1 MASGRTGE
9 PDWLKAFF
17 DRASAGMAVLDA
29 QGCYLHANPCWL
41 KMTGYSLDEITRA
54 TLFDQ
59 THPDDISG
67 SQESLQGLVSG
78 KIDNYRLE
86 RRFLRKDGSIFW
98 GEVSASAQRDTQGKL
113 VAVIL
118 ILVDIS
124 ERREAEANLWLE
136 RDLFAG
142 GPVVVWKQVGRG
154 EEARQYVSSN
164 ISQFGYT
171 VEDFTNVKSYF
182 NIVHEEDRQ
191 RVRDEIDTHLI
202 SGANSYEQEYRIKC
216 ADGEIRW
223 VHDFTLVSRNP
234 QGKVTQFGW
243 YIFDVTERKK
253 AEEAQREISLAA
265 EEARATAEA
274 AVRTQSI
281 FLASMSHE
289 IRTPLHGVIGMTSLL
304 LETELAQEQQDFV
317 NIIRSSSETLL
328 TIINNLL
335 DFSKIEAGK
344 LELEATTFDLRVCI
358 EEILDLMAVKASE
371 KKIEL
376 AYFMVQSVPE
386 VVVGDVTRLRQI
398 LVNLLHNAIKF
409 TDQGEVVLEVSLE
422 NEPSQQKPPYDGIS
436 EAMLTTLH
444 FVVRD
449 TGIGIP
455 EDKKDRLFKPF
466 SQLDVSTTR
475 KYGGTGL
482 GLAIS
487 RQLCDLMGGKMW
499 VESQGIPGKG
509 SSFHFTIVVEEG
521 MVEYSS
527 RQYCKQPQME
537 GKHLLIVDD
546 NAINRMI
553 LTHFAGLWGAYPK
566 ATASAQDA
574 LNWIHHGEVFDL
586 AILDMQMPE
595 IDGIQFAEMIH
606 KRKEELPLVMLTS
619 LGMHGRQVP
628 VDLFAGRLNKP
639 IKVAQLYEVL
649 TSVLSI
655 QPTLAAKPIPARP
668 RLDAQMAEKRPIKI
682 LLAEDNPINQQVVML
697 MLSKLGYEPELV
709 SNGLEALNA
718 VKKHGYDLVLMDVQM
733 PDMNGEE
740 ATRRIRAEVPQKRQ
754 PYIVALTAD
763 ALEGRRE
770 FYLENGMDDF
780 LSKPM
785 GIDNLVKAID
795 HYWAVRELAASSA
808 RTPAVIAVETLN
820 RSVIQR
826 EIVSEWIQAIGS
838 PSSFLSV
845 MDVFLDNSPRMVQD
859 IERFYAARDWKSLNA
874 VTHAFRSSSGS
885 MGADQLSNLLGILE
899 DLSGAARDGGAID
912 ENLLPGLYNQIK
924 QLHSRTCEELRSL
937 QVELKTIA
945 PADSQA
951 GRVKGTS
958 DETIS

>member
-1 MASGRTGE
+1 MVSGRIGE
-9 PDWLKAFF
+9 PDWLKAIF
-17 DRASAGMAVLDA
+17 DRAPVGMAVLDA
-29 QGCYLHANPCWL
+29 QGRYLHANPCWL

-67 SQESLQGLVSG
+67 SQERLQGLVSG

-98 GEVSASAQRDTQGKL
+98 GELSASAQRDAQGNL

-118 ILVDIS
+118 VLADIS

-154 EEARQYVSSN
+154 EEARHYVSSN
-164 ISQFGYT
+164 ISQFGYK
-171 VEDFTNVKSYF
+171 VEDFCDVKSYF

-191 RVRDEIDTHLI
+191 RVSDEIDAYI
-202 SGANSYEQEYRIKC
+202 KSGANSYEQEYRIKC

-234 QGKVTQFGW
+234 QAKVTQFNW

-304 LETELAQEQQDFV
+304 LETELVQEQQDFV

-335 DFSKIEAGK
+335 DFSKIQAGK
-344 LELEATTFDLRVCI
+344 LELEATTFNLRNCI
-358 EEILDLMAVKASE
+358 EEILDLMASKASE

-409 TDQGEVVLEVSLE
+409 TDQGEVVLEVCLE
-422 NEPSQQKPPYDGIS
+422 TEQSQLKPPYVGIS
-436 EAMLTTLH
+436 EDMLATLH

-455 EDKKDRLFKPF
+455 EDKRDRLFKPF
-466 SQLDVSTTR
+466 SQVDVSTTR

-487 RQLCDLMGGKMW
+487 QQLCDLMGGKIW
-499 VESQGIPGKG
+499 VESEGIPGKG
-509 SSFHFTIVVEEG
+509 SAFHFTIVVEEG
-521 MVEYSS
+521 MVEDSS
-527 RQYCKQPQME
+527 LQYRKQPQLE
-537 GKHLLIVDD
+537 GKRLLIVDD
-546 NAINRMI
+546 SAINRMI
-553 LTHFAGLWGAYPK
+553 ITHFTGLWGARPK
-566 ATASAQDA
+566 ATASARDA
-574 LNWIHHGEVFDL
+574 LNLIHHGESYDL

-595 IDGIQFAEMIH
+595 VDAIQFAEMVH
-606 KRKEELPLVMLTS
+606 
-619 LGMHGRQVP
+619 RQ
-628 VDLFAGRLNKP
+628 K
-639 IKVAQLYEVL
+639 
-649 TSVLSI
+649 
-655 QPTLAAKPIPARP
+655 
-668 RLDAQMAEKRPIKI
+668 
-682 LLAEDNPINQQVVML
+682 
-697 MLSKLGYEPELV
+697 
-709 SNGLEALNA
+709 
-718 VKKHGYDLVLMDVQM
+718 
-733 PDMNGEE
+733 
-740 ATRRIRAEVPQKRQ
+740 
-754 PYIVALTAD
+754 
-763 ALEGRRE
+763 
-770 FYLENGMDDF
+770 
-780 LSKPM
+780 
-785 GIDNLVKAID
+785 
-795 HYWAVRELAASSA
+795 
-808 RTPAVIAVETLN
+808 
-820 RSVIQR
+820 
-826 EIVSEWIQAIGS
+826 
-838 PSSFLSV
+838 
-845 MDVFLDNSPRMVQD
+845 
-859 IERFYAARDWKSLNA
+859 
-874 VTHAFRSSSGS
+874 
-885 MGADQLSNLLGILE
+885 
-899 DLSGAARDGGAID
+899 
-912 ENLLPGLYNQIK
+912 
-924 QLHSRTCEELRSL
+924 
-937 QVELKTIA
+937 
-945 PADSQA
+945 
-951 GRVKGTS
+951 
-958 DETIS
+958 